1 MKSANAGGAR
11 RQRRLHL
18 HDPRG
23 HPDTHADTGPHAD
36 AVADG
41 HPGADADP
49 RPHADAG
56 PGASVRAPVTRTVSA
71 PPSSGGDDFALLNNF
86 LATVPDGSV
95 IQFPNSVYR
104 LSQGVMLG
112 NRNNLV
118 FKLGT
123 AEFRLTG
130 DGSSHLSSAFIPG
143 FSYQS
148 RWFTSGG
155 WHLAFEGGKVVG
167 NDSCPG
173 CPQPL
178 RGENQQAVRANNATF
193 VEISGMTVDK
203 VSGDGAF
210 FDGGWDIWVHDT
222 HVINAGRNGFTLIKG
237 QRVLVERNTYDRV
250 GYCTLDLE
258 PTYASEASSDM
269 TFRDNT
275 AGSWS
280 LDWVSVDGGARGADI
295 RRVTVLGN
303 ATRAPRS
310 TSTST
315 TRAAP
320 TAPSAR

>member
-1 MKSANAGGAR
+1 M
-11 RQRRLHL
+11 
-18 HDPRG
+18 
-23 HPDTHADTGPHAD
+23 T
-36 AVADG
+36 
-41 HPGADADP
+41 
-49 RPHADAG
+49 
-56 PGASVRAPVTRTVSA
+56 TRTVSA

-148 RWFTSGG
+148 RSFTSGG
-155 WHLAFEGGKVVG
+155 SHLAFEGGKVVG

-210 FDGGWDIWVHDT
+210 FDGGSDIWVHDT

-250 GYCTLDLE
+250 GYCTFDLE
-258 PTYASEASSDM
+258 PNYASEASSDM

-275 AGSWS
+275 AGSWG

-295 RRVTVLGN
+295 RRVTVSGN
-303 ATRAPRS
+303 TTTGTALDLHIDNKGGTNGTVGALMHDIAVTNNRSAVAASGPRLYFAHIDGLTVTGNVQPLSSGTLASITAS
-310 TSTST
+310 TAVTY
-315 TRAAP
+315 R
-320 TAPSAR
+320 